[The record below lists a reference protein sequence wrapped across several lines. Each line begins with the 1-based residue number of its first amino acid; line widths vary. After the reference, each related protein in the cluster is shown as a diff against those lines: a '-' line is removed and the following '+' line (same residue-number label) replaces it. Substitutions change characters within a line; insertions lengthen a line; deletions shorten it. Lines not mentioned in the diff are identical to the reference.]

1 MAQRVRIGSLEPLP
15 GGASTPDDFSA
26 PFEGALLSLRRPR
39 EVFVEGTSSMFWD
52 PPGGVRPGR
61 LPPLLVT
68 DTAPPLVKSS
78 SFAIDNSQA
87 ALGVSRIAVSVAYQ
101 QTPGVAMQD
110 EVALLQLIVS
120 ETPKPED
127 GRTYDLMS
135 SFDPATGRA
144 SYNQKGTP
152 GAKYWYWVVAADR
165 YGNTSPPEYL
175 GSRDTLTQLLGSTT
189 VVADAGIS
197 FNLSLAP

>member
-1 MAQRVRIGSLEPLP
+1 MAQRVRFSTLEALP
-15 GGASTPDDFSA
+15 GGASTPDDFLA

-39 EVFVEGTSSMFWD
+39 EVFVEGTSSIFWD
-52 PPGGVRPGR
+52 PPGGVRQ
-61 LPPLLVT
+61 PPPLVT

-78 SFAIDNSQA
+78 AFVIDNSQA

-120 ETPKPED
+120 ETPNPAD

-144 SYNQKGTP
+144 SFNHKGVP

-175 GSRDTLTQLLGSTT
+175 GSRDTLTNLLGSIA